1 MELIRCSSSY
11 DKFWYCF
18 ETLLAFLEIL
28 GKIFLLMAAFIVGK
42 NKNAQGL
49 DFLDNIY
56 FFIDLDILSNVD
68 LFV

>member
-1 MELIRCSSSY
+1 
-11 DKFWYCF
+11 
-18 ETLLAFLEIL
+18 
-28 GKIFLLMAAFIVGK
+28 MAAFIVGK

-56 FFIDLDILSNVD
+56 FFIDLNILSNVD